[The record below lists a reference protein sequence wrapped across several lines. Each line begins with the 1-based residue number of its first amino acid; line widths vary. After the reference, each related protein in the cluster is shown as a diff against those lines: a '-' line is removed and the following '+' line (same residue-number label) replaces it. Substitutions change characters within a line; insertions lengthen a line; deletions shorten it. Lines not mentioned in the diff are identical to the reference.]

1 MQRKWTL
8 EKSNGA
14 LVYIG
19 AMHEYDGENML

>member
-14 LVYIG
+14 LIYIG